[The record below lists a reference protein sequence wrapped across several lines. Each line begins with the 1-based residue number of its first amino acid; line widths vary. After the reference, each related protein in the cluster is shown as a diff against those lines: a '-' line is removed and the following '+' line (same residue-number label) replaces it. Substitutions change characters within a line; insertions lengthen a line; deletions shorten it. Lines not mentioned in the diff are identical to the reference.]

1 MAWFYLLI
9 AGIMEVV
16 WAVALKLSNGFTRP
30 LPAALVVVAGLL
42 SLLFLALAVRHIPLG
57 TAYAVWTGIGAVGVA
72 LIGILY
78 FNESRHFWRLFFIG
92 LIVVGVMGLRL
103 SGDGK

>member
-9 AGIMEVV
+9 AGMMEVV
-16 WAVALKLSNGFTRP
+16 WAVALKLSDGFTRP
-30 LPAALVVVAGLL
+30 LPAAIVVVAGLL

>member
-9 AGIMEVV
+9 AGMMEVV
-16 WAVALKLSNGFTRP
+16 WAVALKLSDGFTRP
-30 LPAALVVVAGLL
+30 LPAAVVVVAGLL

-57 TAYAVWTGIGAVGVA
+57 TAYAVWTGIGAIGVA
-72 LIGILY
+72 LIGIFY

>member
-30 LPAALVVVAGLL
+30 LPAAIVVVAGLL
-42 SLLFLALAVRHIPLG
+42 SLLFLALAVRQIPIG

-78 FNESRHFWRLFFIG
+78 FNESRHFWRLFFIA

>member
-9 AGIMEVV
+9 AGMMEVV
-16 WAVALKLSNGFTRP
+16 WAVALKLSDGFTRP
-30 LPAALVVVAGLL
+30 LPAAVVVVAGLL

-57 TAYAVWTGIGAVGVA
+57 TAYAVWTGIGAIGVA